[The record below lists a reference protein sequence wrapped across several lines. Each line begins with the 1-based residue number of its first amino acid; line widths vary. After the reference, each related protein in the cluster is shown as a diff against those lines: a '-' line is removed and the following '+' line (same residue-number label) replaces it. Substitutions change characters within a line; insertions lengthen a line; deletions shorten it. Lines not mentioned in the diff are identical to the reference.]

1 VADLEAREPRPN
13 RRATDLGPADTP
25 RARQRRLVRHI
36 SSDPELVA
44 WLGTT
49 KARTLNDVAAML
61 SSHGH
66 GDAAELVQQYATAL
80 GNGDR
85 SPF

>member
-1 VADLEAREPRPN
+1 VIEHHEPRPN
-13 RRATDLGPADTP
+13 RRATDGGPADSP

-36 SSDPELVA
+36 QGDPELTA

-49 KARTLNDVAAML
+49 KARTLSSLAADL
-61 SSHGH
+61 SAAGH
-66 GDAAELVQQYATAL
+66 GAAAELVQRRADAL
-80 GNGDR
+80 ASGDV

>member
-1 VADLEAREPRPN
+1 VTAEQYESRPN
-13 RRATDLGPADTP
+13 RRATDGGASDTP

-36 SSDPELVA
+36 SSDPELVG
-44 WLGTT
+44 WLATT

-61 SSHGH
+61 SGSGH
-66 GDAAELVQQYATAL
+66 GAAAELVARYAQAMTS
-80 GNGDR
+80 GDR